1 MNEALRAAMAQCDPD
16 VELQPSDPR
25 WVDFASL
32 RGDTHKRLL
41 EKLQSSR
48 AANKFAHIAYLGHRG
63 CGKSTELNTL
73 VRDAKARGFLPLKAT
88 VTDAFDENEFSFG
101 DVLRLIAELLDKE
114 FGDRLPA
121 ATIKLVEDWFKEV
134 THVDATEIERTWK
147 LGADAELGVA
157 PTIEAEINVGVGKGK
172 VSSPLGKIL
181 GVLGLLRKST
191 DTRREEIR
199 ENVERHPKALLDQI
213 NFLLDDAQKLVKD
226 VYPGGLVF
234 VLDNVDRYTPEMI
247 DAAFIKM
254 ASLFRSL
261 NAHLIFTV
269 HISHLYNP
277 TGEVISDRY
286 EWVTLPMI
294 PVQLRETHQPNK
306 PVVARVIE
314 AINKRVPLTLFAQED
329 LPAQAVQWSGGC
341 PRDLFKLLQLA
352 LELSEAD
359 NKISAS
365 SLQQAADELAQ
376 IAARRLSRAQ
386 FDTLAQ
392 VHQTGDIEPSQETR
406 EMLYRRDILE
416 YNGQGWYDAHPLLIR
431 QRRFQEAVARADASK
446 TQK

>member
-1 MNEALRAAMAQCDPD
+1 MNEALRQAMAQCDPD

-25 WVDFASL
+25 WVDFASM

-41 EKLQSSR
+41 DKLKSSR

-73 VRDAKARGFLPLKAT
+73 VRDAQAQGFMPLKAT

-101 DVLRLIAELLDKE
+101 DVLRLIAQMLDEK

-121 ATIKLVEDWFKEV
+121 ATIQLVEDWFKEV
-134 THVDATEIERTWK
+134 ARVDTTEIERTWK
-147 LGADAELGVA
+147 LGADAELGAA
-157 PTIEAEINVGVGKGK
+157 PSIEAEVNVGVGKAK

-213 NFLLDDAQKLVKD
+213 NFLLDDAQKLVRD
-226 VYPGGLVF
+226 THPGGLVF
-234 VLDNVDRYTPEMI
+234 ILDNVDRYTPTMI
-247 DAAFIKM
+247 DDVFIKM
-254 ASLFRSL
+254 AGLFRGL

-269 HISHLYNP
+269 HISHLYSP

-286 EWVTLPMI
+286 DWVTLPMI
-294 PVQLRETHQPNK
+294 PVQLRQTHQPNQ
-306 PVVARVIE
+306 PVVTRVIE
-314 AINKRVPLTLFAQED
+314 AISKRVPLALFTQPD
-329 LPAQAVQWSGGC
+329 LPEQAVQWSGGC

-352 LELSEAD
+352 LELSED
-359 NKISAS
+359 ENKISAS

-376 IAARRLSRAQ
+376 IASRRLGRTQ
-386 FDTLAQ
+386 FDILAQ
-392 VHQTGDIEPSQETR
+392 IHLTGEIEPSQETR

-416 YNGQGWYDAHPLLIR
+416 YNGQGWYDAHPWLIR
-431 QRRFQEAVARADASK
+431 LRRFQEALARAAQSA
-446 TQK
+446 T

>member
-1 MNEALRAAMAQCDPD
+1 M
-16 VELQPSDPR
+16 
-25 WVDFASL
+25 
-32 RGDTHKRLL
+32 
-41 EKLQSSR
+41 
-48 AANKFAHIAYLGHRG
+48 
-63 CGKSTELNTL
+63 
-73 VRDAKARGFLPLKAT
+73 
-88 VTDAFDENEFSFG
+88 
-101 DVLRLIAELLDKE
+101 
-114 FGDRLPA
+114 
-121 ATIKLVEDWFKEV
+121 
-134 THVDATEIERTWK
+134 
-147 LGADAELGVA
+147 
-157 PTIEAEINVGVGKGK
+157 
-172 VSSPLGKIL
+172 
-181 GVLGLLRKST
+181 
-191 DTRREEIR
+191 
-199 ENVERHPKALLDQI
+199 
-213 NFLLDDAQKLVKD
+213 
-226 VYPGGLVF
+226 
-234 VLDNVDRYTPEMI
+234 
-247 DAAFIKM
+247 
-254 ASLFRSL
+254 
-261 NAHLIFTV
+261 
-269 HISHLYNP
+269 
-277 TGEVISDRY
+277 ISDRY

-386 FDTLAQ
+386 FDTLVQ

-431 QRRFQEAVARADASK
+431 QRRFQEAVARVNASK